1 MELFIVLLG
10 LMALANVCLLCY
22 IFALHNTVQSQRE
35 QVEFYK
41 ASCQSE
47 VMRQKTL

>member
-22 IFALHNTVQSQRE
+22 ISALHNTVQNQKE

-41 ASCQSE
+41 ASCQSGVIPE
-47 VMRQKTL
+47 KPL